1 MKRILFVDDEPH
13 VLDGLRG
20 LLRKQRKEWQMTFA
34 LGGEQALRELATTA
48 FDMIVSDM
56 RMPDV
61 DGATLLRKVQQEY
74 PHIIRIV
81 LSGQTE
87 QDITRRMVHVAH
99 QFLAKP
105 FDGQELQQVIERAFK
120 LSALLAQPALRSSVG
135 QIGGLPMRPGLFARL
150 TEVMESPKVT
160 MADAAAVIESDPAS
174 SAKLLQV
181 CNSAFFGLR
190 RRVVDVR
197 AAVSSLGLDLVK
209 ALVLSVEVGQLPPPN
224 PCPGYDVDAAD
235 RHSLL
240 AARIA
245 RRLLADQTA
254 ADEAFSAAKL
264 KDIGALVLIS
274 HQPDEF
280 RRIVELAR
288 TSGRPLWQVEG
299 EVLGVTHFEIGAYLL
314 GIWGLPHGVVEPVAY
329 HHAPQRVTP
338 TELDPLCAVHVATAL
353 AQEVDPPDRSRHI
366 GGGVAL
372 DAVLLERL
380 NLTPLLPSWRQIA
393 AEEAQAASA
402 QRARV

>member
-1 MKRILFVDDEPH
+1 MRRILFVDDEPH

-20 LLRKQRKEWQMTFA
+20 LLRKQRREWQMTFA
-34 LGGEQALRELATTA
+34 LGGEQALRELAA
-48 FDMIVSDM
+48 APFDMIVSDM

-61 DGATLLRKVQQEY
+61 DGATLLRKVQQEH

-87 QDITRRMVHVAH
+87 QDVTRRIVHVAH
-99 QFLAKP
+99 QFLSKP

-120 LSALLAQPALRSSVG
+120 LQALLAQPALRSSVG
-135 QIGGLPMRPGLFARL
+135 QIGRLPVRPGLYARL

-160 MADAAAVIESDPAS
+160 MANAVAVIESDPAS

-197 AAVSSLGLDLVK
+197 SAVSSLGLDLVK
-209 ALVLSVEVGQLPPPN
+209 ALVLSVEVGQSQLPAT
-224 PCPGYDVDAAD
+224 PCAGYDIETAD
-235 RHSLL
+235 RQSLL

-254 ADEAFSAAKL
+254 GDEAFSAAKL

-274 HQPDEF
+274 HRSDDF

-329 HHAPQRVTP
+329 HHAPQRSAP
-338 TELDPLCAVHVATAL
+338 SELDPVCAVHIATAL
-353 AQEVDPPDRSRHI
+353 AEEIDPPDRRLHV
-366 GGGVAL
+366 GCGVVL
-372 DAVLLERL
+372 DAGLLDKL
-380 NLTPLLPSWRQIA
+380 KLTPLLPAWRQIA
-393 AEEAQAASA
+393 TEEAQRGAS
-402 QRARV
+402 